1 MYEYVNKVYVPSWPV
16 IIKITGSAGAEVH
29 TERGVEEVY
38 IPDEAYG
45 RNTKAR
51 LEGGYYRARIGPSRY
66 PLQCDRKPWM
76 AAWVEI
82 TPFSN
87 ALENEDTRMSFLPKA
102 TDVLAEINDQDEVG

>member
-16 IIKITGSAGAEVH
+16 IIKIKGSAAAEVH
-29 TERGVEEVY
+29 TKRGIEEVY

-51 LEGGYYRARIGPSRY
+51 LEGGCYRARIGPSKY
-66 PLQCDRKPWM
+66 PLQCERKPWM

-82 TPFSN
+82 TPLSN
-87 ALENEDTRMSFLPKA
+87 AQENVDIIMDFLPKA
-102 TDVLAEINDQDEVG
+102 SEILSEINQKT